1 MQSYP
6 SFKKQIHSFVTTQ
19 HNKSLNNGNDKKVN
33 ANLSQKVWASEMI
46 KITHGS
52 QIKYLSNKK
61 TSLEMCRFRRQ
72 RIAWSCQTNMAVF
85 LISITKRSES
95 CFTFFVISVF
105 FFNPFERETCTL
117 FWMCYSSSL
126 KPFFK
131 LKRCWLFPHLTV
143 FSFYPWV
150 EVRCTSQ
157 SVSIPPIQIWFSSV
171 AITFPLS
178 WTAFRL
184 IE

>member
-1 MQSYP
+1 
-6 SFKKQIHSFVTTQ
+6 
-19 HNKSLNNGNDKKVN
+19 
-33 ANLSQKVWASEMI
+33 
-46 KITHGS
+46 
-52 QIKYLSNKK
+52 
-61 TSLEMCRFRRQ
+61 MCRFRRQ
-72 RIAWSCQTNMAVF
+72 RIAWSCQANMAVF
-85 LISITKRSES
+85 SIYPSLKEVKAVLLFCHFSL
-95 CFTFFVISVF
+95 

-143 FSFYPWV
+143 FSFYPWL

-184 IE
+184 IEYWWESSSSSPPDKKMFWLLVKASLLYSLLSHHSFLTITN

>member
-1 MQSYP
+1 MP
-6 SFKKQIHSFVTTQ
+6 SK
-19 HNKSLNNGNDKKVN
+19 
-33 ANLSQKVWASEMI
+33 
-46 KITHGS
+46 HGS
-52 QIKYLSNKK
+52 IFN
-61 TSLEMCRFRRQ
+61 
-72 RIAWSCQTNMAVF
+72 
-85 LISITKRSES
+85 ISITKRSES
-95 CFTFFVISVF
+95 CFTFFVILVF

-143 FSFYPWV
+143 FSFYPWL

-171 AITFPLS
+171 TITFPLS

-184 IE
+184 IEYWWESSSSSPPDKKMFWLLVKASLLYSLLSHHSLLTITN